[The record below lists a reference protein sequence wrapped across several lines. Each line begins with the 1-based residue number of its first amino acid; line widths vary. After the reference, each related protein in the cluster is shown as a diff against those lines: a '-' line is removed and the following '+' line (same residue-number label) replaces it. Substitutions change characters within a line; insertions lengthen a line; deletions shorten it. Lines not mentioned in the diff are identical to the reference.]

1 MHLEIS
7 NIGHSL
13 KFFGIAILFI
23 LVNSCKSTQA
33 VKTPP
38 KKPEVPIEQPQPV
51 EEVETPEPE
60 PVEEVVEDKNFV
72 APPLDIEEFRG
83 AWIATVANINWPSKS
98 GLSTTAQKEEALRML
113 DFLQENN
120 FNAVIL
126 QVRPQADALY
136 KSDLE
141 PWSYFLTG
149 KSGKA
154 PEPFYDPLEFW
165 TAEAHQRGMEMHVW
179 LNPYRAH
186 HTTGKEIGEQSIVKT
201 NPELVMELKNGMWW
215 MDPGSKKVQDHSA
228 EVVKDIVKRYDIDA
242 VHFDDY
248 FYPYASYNGK
258 GNFPDDKSWKAY
270 LNAGGELS
278 RGDWRRKN
286 VNDFIERVAEDI
298 KQEKA
303 YVKFGISPFGIWRP
317 GYPKGINGMD
327 QYEELYA
334 DAKLWLNKGWI
345 DYFTPQLYWPT
356 AKVGQSFPVLL
367 GWWES
372 ENVVGR
378 HLWPGIN
385 LALEEENKGEIA
397 SQIMITRGIIQDN
410 PGTVHWNIGPLMK
423 DPELKKSLATGPY
436 KNNALVPAS
445 PWLDDEV
452 PAQPKV
458 HVARKQDQYEL
469 QWNSAGAEDAFRWV
483 VYYQYE
489 NANWEFKIL
498 NQDSRNFQI
507 SAENEKN
514 EKLTKIAVNAVGRAG
529 NQSSF
534 KAYEIQNLVP

>member
-1 MHLEIS
+1 MQAKTSKILRI
-7 NIGHSL
+7 L
-13 KFFGIAILFI
+13 KIFGIVFLFI
-23 LVNSCKSTQA
+23 LINSCKSTRS
-33 VKTPP
+33 VKEQSSRE
-38 KKPEVPIEQPQPV
+38 EVPVAV
-51 EEVETPEPE
+51 EEPVQEVEQIEEKKEVSEIDNFIEP
-60 PVEEVVEDKNFV
+60 PIN
-72 APPLDIEEFRG
+72 IEEFRG

-98 GLSTTAQKEEALRML
+98 NLSTSAQKAEAIEML

-136 KSDLE
+136 KSELE

-165 TAEAHQRGMEMHVW
+165 TKEAHQRGMEMHVW

-186 HTTGKEIGEQSIVKT
+186 HTTGKEIGEKSIVKT

-228 EVVKDIVKRYDIDA
+228 AVVKDIVSRYDIDA

-258 GNFPDDKSWKAY
+258 GNFPDDKSWQKY
-270 LNAGGELS
+270 LENGGELS
-278 RGDWRRKN
+278 RGDWRRQN

-303 YVKFGISPFGIWRP
+303 FVKFGISPFGIWRP
-317 GYPKGINGMD
+317 GYPNGIKGMD

-345 DYFTPQLYWPT
+345 DYFTPQLYWTT

-385 LALEEENKGEIA
+385 LALEDEPENKGEIA

-423 DPELKKSLATGPY
+423 NESLRNSLKNGPY
-436 KNNALVPAS
+436 QKNALVPAS
-445 PWLDDEV
+445 PWLDDQAPET
-452 PAQPKV
+452 PKLDIFK
-458 HVARKQDQYEL
+458 KQDAYEL
-469 QWNSAGAEDAFRWV
+469 SWKTDEAVFRWV

-489 NANWEFKIL
+489 DTDWDFKIL
-498 NQDSRNFQI
+498 NQDSRDLQI
-507 SAENEKN
+507 SAFNENKK
-514 EKLTKIAVNAVGRAG
+514 KLINVALNAVDRTG

-534 KAYEIQNLVP
+534 KAYKIQN